1 MDSLAFVEVGIGF
14 QDDVWWKKLCQALT
28 YYELLVVAD
37 KQESTPPMLLAVL
50 AVDDAAKPEKYLM
63 GIFLCIPKV
72 EDYRVCLLWH
82 GSSDENKGYQ
92 KLSVSQALGKFLR
105 AVEDFGNWRDKESND
120 FKYEYFSSNCCRVGD
135 KVNAVVVA

>member
-14 QDDVWWKKLCQALT
+14 RDDVWWKKLCQALT

-105 AVEDFGNWRDKESND
+105 AVEDFGGLWQLARHRKQ
-120 FKYEYFSSNCCRVGD
+120 RLQV
-135 KVNAVVVA
+135 